1 MMPTPPQPPNMV
13 PVKQEGS
20 AGNDLMVPGQTHL
33 GSPDTVPPYVDSTT
47 FPSGP
52 TPPKSTDNYA
62 QELRNDPDRISSHL
76 TSAIVQ
82 AHESTILSPSQAIRE
97 KWRMGIDQNKLVYF
111 KNMSHEELW
120 QTAARE
126 LTNIIKQIIEF
137 AKMVP
142 GFMTGFNQEDQIT
155 LLKKGAFE
163 LAVIRMSRYFD
174 LSQNAVLF
182 SDCMLPMEA
191 FMTTRDTVEMNLV
204 SQVFD
209 FAKSLAE
216 LRLSDIALALYSAYI
231 LLQHDRPGL
240 REAEQVRS
248 LNQAV
253 LTALHR
259 ELTENP
265 PHVPL
270 KGDVSVFNRVVNKRL
285 ALREISS
292 LHMEAL
298 VKFKSSMS
306 GNGLEFP
313 ALHRELFPVPVQ
325 EL

>member
-1 MMPTPPQPPNMV
+1 M
-13 PVKQEGS
+13 
-20 AGNDLMVPGQTHL
+20 
-33 GSPDTVPPYVDSTT
+33 
-47 FPSGP
+47 
-52 TPPKSTDNYA
+52 
-62 QELRNDPDRISSHL
+62 I
-76 TSAIVQ
+76 
-82 AHESTILSPSQAIRE
+82 
-97 KWRMGIDQNKLVYF
+97 
-111 KNMSHEELW
+111 
-120 QTAARE
+120 
-126 LTNIIKQIIEF
+126 
-137 AKMVP
+137 
-142 GFMTGFNQEDQIT
+142 FNQEDQIT

-204 SQVFD
+204 SQIFD

-231 LLQHDRPGL
+231 LLQDDRPGL
-240 REAEQVRS
+240 RNAEKVRS

-253 LTALHR
+253 LTALQR
-259 ELTENP
+259 ELSENP
-265 PHVPL
+265 PHVPI

-285 ALREISS
+285 ALREISF

-313 ALHRELFPVPVQ
+313 ALHRELFPVTVPD
-325 EL
+325 L